1 MVSTTEIRQC
11 VETAL
16 PGARVQVEDTTGAGD
31 HFELRVVTP
40 AFAGKG
46 LVEQHQ
52 IVYRAL
58 GALMSR
64 IHALSLRTQ
73 VPEET
78 TR

>member
-31 HFELRVVTP
+31 HLELRVVTP